1 MQDNLKTVL
10 TIPTPTSL
18 WQLRADLLQ
27 IGLAADSA
35 VWQTLDQFYTFLAEL
50 TAKSTAH
57 QYSHFASLLD
67 IGAVGGVA
75 IQNLADTQHAG
86 ELWRK
91 LLLGGLSESLMVL
104 AARQY
109 VKAWEGEMTAVYHTT
124 AWTLYA
130 SLWRLSET
138 TQPTMNTADRRQLIE
153 KLLAPLHDEAV
164 TGTIKA
170 VLIGR
175 LFQILL
181 LAHLSMSL
189 GQEEK

>member
-10 TIPTPTSL
+10 TIPTPTAL

-27 IGLAADSA
+27 MGLAADSA
-35 VWQTLDQFYTFLAEL
+35 VWQTLDQFHLFLTEL
-50 TAKSTAH
+50 TAKSEAH

-75 IQNLADTQHAG
+75 VQNLADARNAS

-109 VKAWEGEMTAVYHTT
+109 VKAWEGEMTAVYHNT
-124 AWTLYA
+124 AWNLYQ
-130 SLWRLSET
+130 SLWQLSEM
-138 TQPTMNTADRRQLIE
+138 TQPNMNNADRRQLVE

-164 TGTIKA
+164 MGTIKA

-189 GQEEK
+189 R

>member
-10 TIPTPTSL
+10 TMPTPTAL

-27 IGLAADSA
+27 MELAVDSA
-35 VWQTLDQFYTFLAEL
+35 VWQTLDQFYTFLTEL

-57 QYSHFASLLD
+57 QYSHFASMLD

-75 IQNLADTQHAG
+75 IQNLADAQDAG
-86 ELWRK
+86 DLWRT

-109 VKAWEGEMTAVYHTT
+109 VKAWEGEMTAVYHAT
-124 AWTLYA
+124 AWVLYEA
-130 SLWRLSET
+130 LWRLSEM
-138 TQPTMNTADRRQLIE
+138 TQPTMNTTDRRQLIE
-153 KLLAPLHDEAV
+153 KSLAPLRDEAV

-181 LAHLSMSL
+181 LAHLSMCL
-189 GQEEK
+189 RK

>member
-1 MQDNLKTVL
+1 MQDNLKTIL
-10 TIPTPTSL
+10 TMPTPTAL

-27 IGLAADSA
+27 LELAADSA
-35 VWQTLDQFYTFLAEL
+35 VWQTLDQFFTFLTEL

-57 QYSHFASLLD
+57 QYSHFASMLD

-75 IQNLADTQHAG
+75 IQNLADAQHAG
-86 ELWRK
+86 DLWRK

-124 AWTLYA
+124 AWVLYNA
-130 SLWRLSET
+130 LWRLSET
-138 TQPTMNTADRRQLIE
+138 TQPGLSPTDRRHLIE

-189 GQEEK
+189 NEI